1 MKYKA
6 ITCELWSWYESK
18 KEIVNL
24 NGEKQSLNQR
34 ITKHGAKEDL

>member
-1 MKYKA
+1 MVLVL
-6 ITCELWSWYESK
+6 IQ